1 MEGVKTNEKKIYV
14 SNIPKHVDSKML
26 QRYFENF
33 GSVYSAVVIGA
44 KKGKSLSYGF
54 VSFSSRK
61 SLEKVLATKQHVL
74 EGCVLAIDTVSVEKA
89 KSNLVKYAG
98 GEDANV
104 FLFVQDIPKDV
115 NRQLLVEHFMR
126 FGELTKARLVCRP
139 DKNKDFVYL
148 QYKSIDAAANA
159 KSQKHK
165 INGLSKESI
174 TLVCKVGIFRNQ
186 KQIQV
191 MEDAEDLLPTNGARD
206 RKETLFTA
214 PTGLTDEEYHRY
226 TEMSGLAGFTDIMEL
241 DENEEAGYFIEHG
254 DDNIGVQDT
263 TFVDGGASR
272 TVPQLPV
279 QEGSV
284 HPHPSQE
291 CPAEEEVCLLS
302 YYKRIQIPSL
312 DERLENYRFNH
323 AKPTMAIHLPEANGD
338 REEQQTEE
346 AGRQRANK
354 HLTAGDLT
362 NIGAIGT
369 GRKSG
374 ISKTQEGE
382 LTGSPPIK
390 ASPATAIS
398 AKGFKGVLKSFLP
411 AFKLGLWK

>member
-1 MEGVKTNEKKIYV
+1 MEVPKTNEKKIYV

-61 SLEKVLATKQHVL
+61 SLEKVLATKQHLL

-98 GEDANV
+98 GEDSNV

-115 NRQLLVEHFMR
+115 NRQVLVEHFLK
-126 FGELTKARLVCRP
+126 FGELTKARLVSRP

-165 INGLSKESI
+165 VNGLSKESI

-191 MEDAEDLLPTNGARD
+191 MEDAEDLLRPEQPN
-206 RKETLFTA
+206 RKQTVFTT
-214 PTGLTDEEYHRY
+214 PTGLTDEEFMRQ
-226 TEMSGLAGFTDIMEL
+226 TEVSRLPGFTDIMEL
-241 DENEEAGYFIEHG
+241 DDEEYGCYFGQEAGSMFDMVPES
-254 DDNIGVQDT
+254 QD
-263 TFVDGGASR
+263 GIASR
-272 TVPQLPV
+272 IVPQEPLQKGAIQMQPYP
-279 QEGSV
+279 EIS
-284 HPHPSQE
+284 SD
-291 CPAEEEVCLLS
+291 EEICLLS
-302 YYKRIQIPSL
+302 YYSRIKIATL
-312 DERLENYRFNH
+312 DENPENYRFNH
-323 AKPTMAIHLPEANGD
+323 VKAQTQNDVQVEAELEN
-338 REEQQTEE
+338 EEVSQLS
-346 AGRQRANK
+346 GRQRAVK
-354 HLTAGDLT
+354 HLTATDLRGM
-362 NIGAIGT
+362 GAIGT
-369 GRKSG
+369 GRKSV
-374 ISKTQEGE
+374 IPKTPESAP
-382 LTGSPPIK
+382 TSPSLDSGP
-390 ASPATAIS
+390 TAVNS
-398 AKGFKGVLKSFLP
+398 SGVFKSVLKSILP
-411 AFKLGLWK
+411 TFRLRLWK

>member
-191 MEDAEDLLPTNGARD
+191 MEDAEDLLHTDDRD

-214 PTGLTDEEYHRY
+214 PTGLTDEEYQRY
-226 TEMSGLAGFTDIMEL
+226 TEVSGLAGFTDIIEL

-254 DDNIGVQDT
+254 DDTIGLENAA
-263 TFVDGGASR
+263 FVDGGASR
-272 TVPQLPV
+272 TVSQLPV
-279 QEGSV
+279 KEGSV

-302 YYKRIQIPSL
+302 YYKRIEIPSL

-323 AKPTMAIHLPEANGD
+323 AKSNLAIHLQEANDD
-338 REEQQTEE
+338 REAQTTEE
-346 AGRQRANK
+346 PGRQRANK

-374 ISKTQEGE
+374 ISKAHEGDSA
-382 LTGSPPIK
+382 GSPPIK
-390 ASPATAIS
+390 ASPATAPS
-398 AKGFKGVLKSFLP
+398 TKGFKGVLKSILP

>member
-61 SLEKVLATKQHVL
+61 SLEKVLATKQHIL
-74 EGCVLAIDTVSVEKA
+74 EGCLLAIDTVSVEKA

-139 DKNKDFVYL
+139 EKNKDFVYL
-148 QYKSIDAAANA
+148 QYRSIDAAANA

-191 MEDAEDLLPTNGARD
+191 MEDAEDLLNANEPD
-206 RKETLFTA
+206 RKQTLFTA
-214 PTGLTDEEYHRY
+214 PTGLNDEEYQRY
-226 TEMSGLAGFTDIMEL
+226 TEVSGFAGFTDILEL
-241 DENEEAGYFIEHG
+241 DENEEAGYFIDRDLSKIEE
-254 DDNIGVQDT
+254 DSLV
-263 TFVDGGASR
+263 FLDGAASR
-272 TVPQLPV
+272 TVPQITV
-279 QEGSV
+279 NEGTV
-284 HPHPSQE
+284 HPNPSE
-291 CPAEEEVCLLS
+291 EYLVEEEICLLS
-302 YYKRIQIPSL
+302 YYRRVVIPSL

-323 AKPTMAIHLPEANGD
+323 FKPLLENNLLEQMEENANNVPE
-338 REEQQTEE
+338 EL
-346 AGRQRANK
+346 GRQRANR
-354 HLTAGDLT
+354 HLTAGDLSG
-362 NIGAIGT
+362 IGAIGT

-374 ISKTQEGE
+374 LTKPTQADALGTPS
-382 LTGSPPIK
+382 LK
-390 ASPATAIS
+390 ASPVTATS
-398 AKGFKGVLKSFLP
+398 AKGFKGVLKSILP

>member
-61 SLEKVLATKQHVL
+61 SLEKVLATKHHVL

-191 MEDAEDLLPTNGARD
+191 MEDAEDLLHINDRD

-214 PTGLTDEEYHRY
+214 PTGLTDEEYQRY
-226 TEMSGLAGFTDIMEL
+226 TEVSGLAGFTEIIEL

-254 DDNIGVQDT
+254 DDTIGLEHSA
-263 TFVDGGASR
+263 FIDGGASR
-272 TVPQLPV
+272 TVSQLPV
-279 QEGSV
+279 KEGSV

-302 YYKRIQIPSL
+302 YYKRIAIPSL
-312 DERLENYRFNH
+312 DERLGNYRFNH
-323 AKPTMAIHLPEANGD
+323 AKSTFAIHLLEANDD
-338 REEQQTEE
+338 REEQITEE
-346 AGRQRANK
+346 PGRQRANK

-374 ISKTQEGE
+374 ISKAHEGE

-390 ASPATAIS
+390 ASPATATS

-411 AFKLGLWK
+411 AFRLGLWK